1 MSIVEV
7 SRVIPALTGVT
18 VAVYLYPGVPK
29 VVVNVST
36 KTVPESIVMVPA
48 SVAVNT
54 GGELTKTVI
63 TTEAVAPTLSVTVTV
78 S

>member
-1 MSIVEV
+1 M
-7 SRVIPALTGVT
+7 
-18 VAVYLYPGVPK
+18 VPDD
-29 VVVNVST
+29 VVNVST

-48 SVAVNT
+48 FVAVKT

>member
-1 MSIVEV
+1 MSN
-7 SRVIPALTGVT
+7 VIPELAGFDDK
-18 VAVYLYPGVPK
+18 VYLYCVVPDD
-29 VVVNVST
+29 VVNVST

-48 SVAVNT
+48 SVAVKT

>member
-1 MSIVEV
+1 M
-7 SRVIPALTGVT
+7 
-18 VAVYLYPGVPK
+18 VPDD
-29 VVVNVST
+29 VVNVST

-48 SVAVNT
+48 SVAVKT